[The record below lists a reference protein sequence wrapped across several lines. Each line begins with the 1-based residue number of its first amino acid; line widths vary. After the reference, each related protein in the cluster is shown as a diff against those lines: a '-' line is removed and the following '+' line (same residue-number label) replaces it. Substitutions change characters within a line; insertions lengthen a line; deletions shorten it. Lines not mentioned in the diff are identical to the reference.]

1 MSEILAPAGDKK
13 SVLAAINAGADAI
26 YLGLKEFS
34 ARSSAENFDMDGFS
48 ETVKYAHVFGV
59 KIYVAMNTLVK
70 ERETESFLSAVS
82 DAWNAGADAIIIS
95 DIFLGGYIKKSCPQ
109 IVMHLSTQAGVC
121 NVYGALFA
129 KEMGFSRVILARET
143 PLEDIRSIAQVI
155 ETEVFV
161 QGALCSCFSGQCY
174 LSSFAGGNSGNRGKC
189 KQPCRKLYTIDMEG
203 YGDESYKLSLSD
215 LSVGEDIEKL
225 IEAGV
230 FSFKI
235 EGRMRRPEY
244 VAAAVKYYR
253 GIIDGK
259 SGKTDLS
266 DLKRTY
272 NRGNYTKGLA
282 FGQDKSFL
290 SPSVQGHIG
299 EFVGVVKV
307 ENGKFICV
315 GDRGFSVGDGF
326 KILRGGKEVGG
337 AEFSSLVKDGFVLSC
352 KTRLK
357 NGDKVFVTTDC
368 KLNNRLLS
376 EKRAVKINISG
387 AFNCGSSASVT
398 VNGRTYESA
407 FTLEKAENKPLTQAD
422 FNACFS
428 KTDKYPFEVSFGS
441 FISDGVFVP
450 ASALNAFRR
459 EVFAAVYSEITQN
472 RNEKCVFNGVLPEI
486 KTENNSKTAAI
497 AQNLDGLTA
506 DIGIYKP
513 ADYSEIRTD
522 FDFSGEKFLYLPP
535 FITLKEI
542 ENLKSLI
549 VRFDG
554 IYCDGVYAFKLA
566 EELKVKHFAGTGM
579 NISNRIGVSG
589 CKADYFA
596 LSKEL
601 TLGEIKPL
609 CAGNA
614 FYLSAGDIKVMD
626 LIYCPFGKKC
636 ASCDKRGCYTLKD
649 ESGREFTLR
658 RYSVGGCRFEVYNCA
673 SLAADCGGAGV
684 LVDGTLSDA
693 PEKIV
698 KICRNGDKLR
708 EYFKNYTR
716 GHSVQP
722 VN

>member
-34 ARSSAENFDMDGFS
+34 ARSSAENFEMESFI
-48 ETVKYAHVFGV
+48 ETVKYAHAFGV
-59 KIYVAMNTLVK
+59 KVYVAMNTLVK
-70 ERETESFLSAVS
+70 ERETENFISALLG
-82 DAWNAGADAIIIS
+82 AWNSGADAIIVS
-95 DIFLGGYIKKSCPQ
+95 DIFLGAYIKSLYPK
-109 IVMHLSTQAGVC
+109 IIMHLSTQAGVC
-121 NVYGALFA
+121 NAYGAQFA
-129 KEMGFSRVILARET
+129 KEKGFSRVILARET
-143 PLEDIRSIAQVI
+143 PLEDIKSIAEII

-189 KQPCRKLYTIDMEG
+189 KQPCRKLYTIDREG
-203 YGDESYKLSLSD
+203 YGEDSYKLSLSD

-244 VAAAVKYYR
+244 VSAAVKYYR
-253 GIIDGK
+253 GILDGNG
-259 SGKTDLS
+259 GKNDLS

-290 SPSVQGHIG
+290 SPAVQGHIG
-299 EFVGVVKV
+299 EFVGVIKV
-307 ENGKFICV
+307 ENGKFVCV
-315 GDRGFSVGDGF
+315 GGRGFSSGDGF
-326 KILRGGKEVGG
+326 KILRVGKEVGG
-337 AEFSSLVKDGFVLSC
+337 AEFAASSKDGFVLSC

-357 NGDKVFVTTDC
+357 NGDKVFVTTDA
-368 KLNNRLLS
+368 KLNARLS
-376 EKRAVKINISG
+376 DGQRRVKISVSG
-387 AFNCGSSASVT
+387 VFNRGGVAAVT
-398 VNGRTYESA
+398 VNGKTYESP
-407 FTLEKAENKPLTQAD
+407 FTLESAENKPLTEAD
-422 FNACFS
+422 FRVCFS
-428 KTDKYPFEVSFGS
+428 KTDKYPFEVAFGE
-441 FISDGVFVP
+441 FASDGVFVP

-459 EVFAAVYSEITQN
+459 EVFLHFYDEITQN
-472 RNEKCVFNGVLPEI
+472 ANEKYEYIGVLPEI
-486 KTENNSKTAAI
+486 KTQNNPKIAVI

-506 DIGIYKP
+506 DVGVYKP
-513 ADYSEIRTD
+513 SDYSEITAE
-522 FDFSGEKFLYLPP
+522 FKFNGEKFLYLPP

-542 ENLKSLI
+542 EKLKPI
-549 VRFDG
+549 VRLFDG

-566 EELKVKHFAGTGM
+566 EELSVKLFAGTGM
-579 NISNRIGVSG
+579 NISNRIGVNG
-589 CKADYFA
+589 CNADYFA

-601 TLGEIKPL
+601 TLAEIKPL
-609 CAGNA
+609 CTDNA

-636 ASCDKRGCYTLKD
+636 LSCDRRASYTLKD
-649 ESGREFTLR
+649 ESDRRFVLR
-658 RYSVGGCRFEVYNCA
+658 RYSVGACRFEVYNCA
-673 SLAADCGGAGV
+673 NLAADCGAAGV
-684 LVDGTLSDA
+684 LVDCTLCPS
-693 PEKIV
+693 PGNII
-698 KICRNGDKLR
+698 KICKNGEKLR
-708 EYFKNYTR
+708 AYFKNYTR

>member
-315 GDRGFSVGDGF
+315 GGRGFSAGDGF

-337 AEFSSLVKDGFVLSC
+337 AEYSSAVKDGFILSC

-387 AFNCGSSASVT
+387 VFNCGSSASVT
-398 VNGRTYESA
+398 VNGRIYEST

-428 KTDKYPFEVSFGS
+428 KTDKYPFEVAFGS

-609 CAGNA
+609 CTGNA
-614 FYLSAGDIKVMD
+614 FYLGAGDIKVMD

-658 RYSVGGCRFEVYNCA
+658 RYSVVGCRFEVYNCA

-684 LVDGTLSDA
+684 LVDGTFSDA
-693 PEKIV
+693 PENIV